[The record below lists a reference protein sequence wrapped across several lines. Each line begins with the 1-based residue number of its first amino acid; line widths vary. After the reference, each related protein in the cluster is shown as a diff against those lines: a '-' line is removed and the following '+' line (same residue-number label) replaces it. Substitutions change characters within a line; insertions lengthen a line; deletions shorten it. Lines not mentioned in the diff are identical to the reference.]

1 MTCTKSKEDRLVES
15 IFNLPKE
22 QLVKIQGKP
31 KEVLK
36 LIESKAIE
44 LRLFMNI
51 GPAKGKVVVDQI
63 RKSKPKIMIELGGY
77 VGYSAILFA
86 KELVGDPEAKYYSF
100 EVNEYYAGIA
110 NRFIQLA
117 GLSNKIEI
125 ILGKASKNLIQF
137 KERIQQNDKFR
148 AIDFVFIDHWKDMY
162 VPDIRVLETL
172 NLIAPGTII
181 AADNILYP
189 GVPGYVKYVQGSPE
203 YKRYHNI
210 RVKNVNGKEYTGRWN
225 ILQCVNIVQS
235 GLGDDPSLD
244 YDKSQTRKQG
254 DDDSVPYIIKD
265 TFIKETLDFY
275 KMLTSMHQ
283 FIKEIKSPYLA
294 INDDSNAVVGS
305 LSIQDKNKID
315 EEFNVKIQQMY
326 KKLTHLETYE
336 SKRQELT
343 NSISGGSS
351 GGGHSHGG
359 WLGSILGADDEPS
372 DQEIYYTT
380 MTIHRKQILRFL
392 METLNHVNKEF
403 DALQHKRLTR
413 EKQLNLLNFQNFLE
427 DEDLNDEFADIDQYS
442 STQLAAV
449 QDGEH
454 IEQEPISQQQLQELE
469 LENSEFLTMKTNQFQ
484 QVEKV
489 QKSILDIINIQNEL
503 SFKLTSQG
511 ETIGNLMETHS
522 QVEIEVEMGNKTLQK
537 ATKKNKRGANLL
549 VILCVTLGFFIL
561 LVDFISF

>member
-22 QLVKIQGKP
+22 QLMKIQGKP

-63 RKSKPKIMIELGGY
+63 RKLKPKIMIELGGY

-203 YKRYHNI
+203 YKKYHNI

-225 ILQCVNIVQS
+225 ILYASYTVSVVNPVT
-235 GLGDDPSLD
+235 
-244 YDKSQTRKQG
+244 KH
-254 DDDSVPYIIKD
+254 KD
-265 TFIKETLDFY
+265 
-275 KMLTSMHQ
+275 
-283 FIKEIKSPYLA
+283 A
-294 INDDSNAVVGS
+294 
-305 LSIQDKNKID
+305 
-315 EEFNVKIQQMY
+315 
-326 KKLTHLETYE
+326 
-336 SKRQELT
+336 
-343 NSISGGSS
+343 
-351 GGGHSHGG
+351 
-359 WLGSILGADDEPS
+359 
-372 DQEIYYTT
+372 
-380 MTIHRKQILRFL
+380 
-392 METLNHVNKEF
+392 
-403 DALQHKRLTR
+403 
-413 EKQLNLLNFQNFLE
+413 
-427 DEDLNDEFADIDQYS
+427 
-442 STQLAAV
+442 
-449 QDGEH
+449 
-454 IEQEPISQQQLQELE
+454 
-469 LENSEFLTMKTNQFQ
+469 
-484 QVEKV
+484 
-489 QKSILDIINIQNEL
+489 
-503 SFKLTSQG
+503 
-511 ETIGNLMETHS
+511 
-522 QVEIEVEMGNKTLQK
+522 VEIT
-537 ATKKNKRGANLL
+537 
-549 VILCVTLGFFIL
+549 ICIDYLCA
-561 LVDFISF
+561 